1 MIKKDEKKGTTNRQL
16 NNLYNLSMYPRA
28 YMKNGDENAGLM
40 LSGYRVND
48 KRTKE
53 YVNIWVRPGDYSV
66 REAKD
71 GSYMVTLRAVDVQI
85 VHKGEGDVESEF
97 Q

>member
-1 MIKKDEKKGTTNRQL
+1 MIKKYEKKGTTNRQG

-28 YMKNGDENAGLM
+28 YMKNGDEDAGLM
-40 LSGYRVND
+40 LSGYRAND
-48 KRTKE
+48 KGTKE

-71 GSYMVTLRAVDVQI
+71 GGYRVTLRAVDVETVQ
-85 VHKGEGDVESEF
+85 KGEADDDEE
-97 Q
+97 